1 MRPPFYQASR
11 PWVMGHLV
19 RPVNALGMSSS
30 VCILGHNTCAHVA
43 GDVMWRAMVME
54 KVFFKSINSGD
65 DTTTGGNSEAISG
78 TRVLLKIKHSPSFL
92 GGAKSSQNENGVL
105 SGRK

>member
-1 MRPPFYQASR
+1 
-11 PWVMGHLV
+11 MGHLV

-65 DTTTGGNSEAISG
+65 DTTTGGNSEVLMSVTHLSATDCNISLLTNNRNESTLSKTHDFE
-78 TRVLLKIKHSPSFL
+78 TRNIPY
-92 GGAKSSQNENGVL
+92 
-105 SGRK
+105 